1 MPLLVLGFFGSVL
14 LATLKLASVVPGLTW
29 GLVLLPFGLSVAVL
43 ALTIVLFVAFA
54 LFLYGRR

>member
-1 MPLLVLGFFGSVL
+1 MPLLVLGFFGSIL
-14 LATLKLASVVPGLTW
+14 LAILKLTLLVDGLTW

-43 ALTIVLFVAFA
+43 ALVTVLFAAFA

>member
-14 LATLKLASVVPGLTW
+14 LAILKLAFMVPGLTW
-29 GLVLLPFGLSVAVL
+29 GLVLLPFGLSVAMLVL
-43 ALTIVLFVAFA
+43 VTLLFAAFA